1 MNPLRGWRT
10 RLRHRL
16 GGSAAS
22 APADA
27 FVPVGFEH
35 DGDAGCLDR
44 IEGAPLPI
52 VRAFGWWT
60 APSALPLRL
69 DTHARSGLA
78 PAVFSRILR
87 ADAAAAD
94 PRCGPFSG
102 FRADFVLDPGE
113 QPQRLRLGD
122 RALHAFPAQAAFA
135 TLDPHYR
142 HFFTQDKVMGR
153 ASVYGSGP
161 PTDVSPEFK
170 AFTRL
175 AEGRVLDF
183 GCGNGDVVAD
193 LRRHDRDATGLEL
206 DEPRIR
212 EALKPEAAP
221 NVVLYPGGAPLPFDA
236 GSFDSI
242 VSTEVIEHVPDVAR
256 YVPEFHRVLRP
267 GGRVLVTTPDITS
280 IPSSFPANCVPWH
293 LLESTHVNFFTP
305 ASVAALFASHFEPE
319 ATYCL
324 GATRVNGFF
333 VPGSIGAVFVRRQGM
348 SDSGANGP

>member
-1 MNPLRGWRT
+1 MNPLRGLRT
-10 RLRHRL
+10 RLRRWL
-16 GGSAAS
+16 GDAGTGASMAAF
-22 APADA
+22 A
-27 FVPVGFEH
+27 PVGFEH
-35 DGDAGCLDR
+35 DGQAGCLDR

-52 VRAFGWWT
+52 VRAFGWYA

-69 DTHARSGLA
+69 DTHARSGIA
-78 PAVFSRILR
+78 PAVLSRILR
-87 ADAAAAD
+87 PDVAAAD
-94 PRCGPFSG
+94 PRRGPFTG
-102 FRADFVLDPGE
+102 FRADFLLDPDE
-113 QPQRLRLGD
+113 QPQRLRIGD
-122 RALHAFPAQAAFA
+122 RTLHAFPAGTAFA

-170 AFTRL
+170 AFTLL
-175 AEGRVLDF
+175 AAGRVLDF

-193 LRRHDRDATGLEL
+193 LRRHGRDATGIEL

-212 EALKPEAAP
+212 KALKPESAP
-221 NVVLYPGGAPLPFDA
+221 HVALYPGGAPLPFDA
-236 GSFDSI
+236 ESFDWI
-242 VSTEVIEHVPDVAR
+242 VSTEVIEHVPDIAR
-256 YVPEFHRVLRP
+256 YVPELHRVLRP

-305 ASVAALFASHFEPE
+305 ASVAALFASHFDLD

-324 GATRVNGFF
+324 GSTRVNGFF
-333 VPGSIGAVFVRRQGM
+333 VPGSIGAVFTRR
-348 SDSGANGP
+348 